1 VWLGVSLLVRGHFV
15 LKKGIAMKDYSPLQW
30 AGLAL
35 GVYVVWHILQ
45 YAWFAIFMLIVC
57 AIAFIVCDLIDR

>member
-1 VWLGVSLLVRGHFV
+1 
-15 LKKGIAMKDYSPLQW
+15 MKDYSPLQW